1 MDADIT
7 AAATPLDL
15 DKIKAQDYRIAL
27 ASQQADRAAFRAIV
41 SGLQA
46 WIQAEYAKIPVD
58 ESLVE
63 IRRQLTIELA
73 SKYMTTS
80 TAVDPALVLA
90 DAQKDAARLKAAVDE
105 AMKVL

>member
-1 MDADIT
+1 MDADIA

-15 DKIKAQDYRIAL
+15 DKIKAQDYRNAL
-27 ASQQADRAAFRAIV
+27 VSQQADRAAFRTIV
-41 SGLQA
+41 SGMQA
-46 WIQAEYAKIPVD
+46 WIQSAYSQIPVD
-58 ESLVE
+58 ESTTE
-63 IRRQLTIELA
+63 IRRRMVIELA

-105 AMKVL
+105 AMNVL